1 MQYAY
6 VYRQSRANFEIFG
19 YKFRLNLIDTLQQ
32 KLKIVVDRPVAKSLA
47 VRTLKNIER
56 ESSIKAFLTKRV
68 VVITATSAVVVSG
81 LFLPHAVASLA
92 VLTSAYVRSVIAAVG
107 TIFIAYVMANNNLP
121 KLSQAYQDQ
130 ARQARY
136 LMEEIRNKEDNVAFI
151 FPNNERIS

>member
-6 VYRQSRANFEIFG
+6 VYSQSRANFEIFG
-19 YKFRLNLIDTLQQ
+19 YKFRLNLIDTLQE
-32 KLKIVVDRPVAKSLA
+32 KLKIVVDRPVTKSLA

-56 ESSIKAFLTKRV
+56 ESNIKAFLTKRV
-68 VVITATSAVVVSG
+68 VVITTTSVIVASG
-81 LFLPHAVASLA
+81 LFLPNAAASLTL
-92 VLTSAYVRSVIAAVG
+92 LTSTYLRSVIVAVG

-151 FPNNERIS
+151 FPNSERIS